1 MFMWFM
7 HDLPHCITTSMHQCM
22 FISIC
27 MFMAFKQSK
36 TLISIKKNKKK
47 SKQNKEA
54 DTQRYE
60 KWGQTEA

>member
-1 MFMWFM
+1 M
-7 HDLPHCITTSMHQCM
+7 HDLPHCITTPMHQCM

-47 SKQNKEA
+47 KSKQNKEA

-60 KWGQTEA
+60 K

>member
-1 MFMWFM
+1 M
-7 HDLPHCITTSMHQCM
+7 HDLPHCITTPMHQCM

-47 SKQNKEA
+47 KANKTKRQILKDMKNEVKQRLNK
-54 DTQRYE
+54 
-60 KWGQTEA
+60 